1 MSSTANAKKSETVN
15 GVDVGRL
22 RDTVAAVREEP
33 AIARFV
39 FRADNRWLD
48 GGHNR
53 STIRDFYGACR
64 EDRSR
69 GDAFVLDNDE
79 PDVLLGTDRGAN
91 PVEYV
96 LHALAG
102 CLTTSLVYHAAARGI
117 RVHAVESTL
126 EGDLDLRGFLGIDE
140 RVRNGYQGI
149 RVAFRI
155 AADASDEELE
165 ELARLAQARSPVCDT
180 VTRPV
185 PVTVTV
191 ARKA

>member
-1 MSSTANAKKSETVN
+1 MSLTATKTETLN
-15 GVDVGRL
+15 GVPVDRL
-22 RDTVAAVREEP
+22 RATVAAVKEKP
-33 AIARFV
+33 TSARFV

-53 STIRDFYGACR
+53 SSVCEFQAGG
-64 EDRSR
+64 EPDRSR
-69 GDAFVLDNDE
+69 REPFVLDNDE

-117 RVHAVESTL
+117 RVQEVESTL

-140 RVRNGYQGI
+140 RVRNGYEGI
-149 RVAFRI
+149 RVTFRI
-155 AADASDEELE
+155 AADASDEQLAELG
-165 ELARLAQARSPVCDT
+165 RLAQSRSPVFDT

-185 PVTVTV
+185 PVTVSV
-191 ARKA
+191 ARK